1 MIASHDFT
9 NSLGYVLTCLVG
21 KRMARNA
28 NIYMFLIKTSELVPV
43 FLIIVEISCRVC
55 KSSEVSI
62 RSVYMDDEEICL
74 RWGNTSKKIF
84 FFKTY
89 VKKYNS

>member
-1 MIASHDFT
+1 MTASHDFT

-21 KRMARNA
+21 KRMACNA

-43 FLIIVEISCRVC
+43 FFFLIIVEISCRVC

-74 RWGNTSKKIF
+74 RWGNT
-84 FFKTY
+84 
-89 VKKYNS
+89 